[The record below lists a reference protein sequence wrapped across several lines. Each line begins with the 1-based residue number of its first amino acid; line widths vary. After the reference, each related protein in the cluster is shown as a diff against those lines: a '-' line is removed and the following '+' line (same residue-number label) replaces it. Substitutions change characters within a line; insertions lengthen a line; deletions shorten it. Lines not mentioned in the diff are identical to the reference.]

1 MLGLPNTREKAV
13 TMSRAIDR
21 DTKQRIAQAALE
33 RLAVVGPERLTVAG
47 VAQHAG
53 LSRGSVYRYFAGR
66 DELVDAVT
74 AHLAE
79 QLEQLLAANGEAAGA
94 GSNLARV
101 LDGRLH
107 PTTRR
112 SIELLRDLQP
122 AFTLEFAAANH
133 DAFVAQVETT
143 LRRLYAGRRT
153 MPIEVDSLAEIVAR
167 VLEVETLCKLDR
179 VRTRHLLLAL
189 SRLVDA
195 EPAAVRERAIA

>member
-1 MLGLPNTREKAV
+1 
-13 TMSRAIDR
+13 MSPVPDR

-66 DELVDAVT
+66 DELIEAVT
-74 AHLAE
+74 AHLAA
-79 QLEQLLAANGEAAGA
+79 QLDQLLATNAEAAGA
-94 GSNLARV
+94 GSDMARV

-133 DAFVAQVETT
+133 NALVAQIEVT
-143 LRRLYAGRRT
+143 LRRLYAGRRRL
-153 MPIEVDSLAEIVAR
+153 PIDVESLAEIVAR
-167 VLEVETLCKLDR
+167 VLEVETLCKVDR
-179 VRTRHLLLAL
+179 VRTRQLLLAL
-189 SRLVDA
+189 SQVVDA
-195 EPAAVRERAIA
+195 EPASVRERAIA